1 MPTPQESLSKWEQAC
16 KNAYAEQPDL
26 KKPLVT
32 IASLIV
38 AGDEL
43 AEMTEALMMET
54 LRLRML
60 LKDPGTNRRQ

>member
-1 MPTPQESLSKWEQAC
+1 VSKWEDAC
-16 KNAYAEQPDL
+16 CYAYAEQPDL

-43 AEMTEALMMET
+43 AEMVEALVMET
-54 LRLRML
+54 TRLRNAL
-60 LKDPGTNRRQ
+60 LLLEDPGTNRRQ